1 MQDKEKVIVEIMGLV
16 SAYGSAVEAT
26 VLSEGDS
33 REEHEEFRAYKLV
46 ESKLRELVEQNTPHQ
61 PLSYERILSL
71 DCIYMD
77 TDPDGESFEVP
88 TSCIVR
94 FARNIERAHG
104 IIKGF

>member
-16 SAYGSAVEAT
+16 SVYGSAVEAT

-33 REEHEEFRAYKLV
+33 REEHKEFRAYKLV
-46 ESKLRELVEQNTPHQ
+46 ESKLRELVKQTTVQ
-61 PLSYERILSL
+61 KPLSDEEILSL
-71 DCIYMD
+71 DCIYID

-88 TSCIVR
+88 TSCVGR

-104 IIKGF
+104 ITKGS